1 LERKIDTI
9 IAPLQDS
16 AESIELS
23 KKLDTQRKLLY
34 FYETMTALSVK
45 RRPGSDSGVSDIDDS
60 IYECCLKNQLHRTST
75 SFSLQIQD
83 ASTSSI
89 GQKSK
94 KDRQVGRK
102 SQLRDDAAAAAA
114 GGGSAAGAV
123 CRYEPITNAQVL
135 PEYLHKAID
144 CELSMAPVIL
154 SDVLHA
160 VYETA

>member
-45 RRPGSDSGVSDIDDS
+45 RRPGTDSGVSDVDDS

-83 ASTSSI
+83 ASTTSI
-89 GQKSK
+89 EQKSK

-102 SQLRDDAAAAAA
+102 SQLRDDAAA
-114 GGGSAAGAV
+114 GAV

-135 PEYLHKAID
+135 PQYLHKAID

-160 VYETA
+160 VYETV